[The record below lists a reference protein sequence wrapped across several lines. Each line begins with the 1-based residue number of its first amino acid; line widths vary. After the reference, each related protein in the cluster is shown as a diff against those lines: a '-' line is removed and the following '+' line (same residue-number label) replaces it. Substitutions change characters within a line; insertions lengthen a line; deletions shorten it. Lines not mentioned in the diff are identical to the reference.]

1 MALKKKPAPQ
11 GKSPV
16 PKKPGLKRYSQ
27 GELIFREGE
36 SANALYIIKEG
47 QIRLFRPKGKGFI
60 EIAILRKGEVIGEMA
75 YFDTANKRRSCSAS
89 ALTALQIIEIPF
101 DSLDKALKGLNPWF
115 KTIVITLADRL
126 RKTNNQL
133 KELESNSVGYASKG
147 KAAQYTFFTNT
158 DIVKGL
164 SLLFTTFK
172 TFGNF
177 NKGEYKLNKSTL
189 KVQMNEM
196 NSYPEIKLE
205 ELLRVLKELKYVEEK
220 KAENGEA
227 ILLAYKMS
235 QIHEAVVF
243 FNKERRTEDSKKLKI
258 PEKTET
264 LLIAVLLQLKTAA
277 INAKGKAEVNISKIL
292 DKFKEK
298 KVPVFVED
306 FTPAVEQGFA
316 EEIYFDNS
324 SQMISVINVKY
335 LESSMPAIQM
345 RNYFDKVNR
354 EKADQS

>member
-1 MALKKKPAPQ
+1 MALKKPTPQ

-16 PKKPGLKRYSQ
+16 PKKPGIKRYAQ

-36 SANALYIIKEG
+36 SANALFIIKEG

-75 YFDTANKRRSCSAS
+75 YFDTQNKRRSCSAS
-89 ALTALQIIEIPF
+89 ALTPLQIIEIPF
-101 DSLDKALKGLNPWF
+101 GSLDKALKGLNPWF

-133 KELESNSVGYASKG
+133 KELESNSVGYAGKG
-147 KAAQYTFFTNT
+147 KTAQYTFFSNT

-177 NKGEYKLNKSTL
+177 NKGEYKLSKNTL
-189 KVQMNEM
+189 KLQMNEM

-205 ELLRVLKELKYVEEK
+205 ELLRILKELKYIDEK
-220 KAENGEA
+220 QSQSGEA
-227 ILLAYKMS
+227 VLLAYRMS
-235 QIHEAVVF
+235 KIHESVVF
-243 FNKERRTEDSKKLKI
+243 FNKERRTEDSKKMKI
-258 PEKTET
+258 PEKTEK
-264 LLIAVLLQLKTAA
+264 LLSAIISQLKNAA
-277 INAKGKAEVNISKIL
+277 VNAKGKSEVNISKIL
-292 DKFKEK
+292 DHFKEK
-298 KVPVFVED
+298 KIPVFVED

-324 SQMISVINVKY
+324 SQMISVINVKL
-335 LESSMPAIQM
+335 LESVMPAIQM
-345 RNYFDKVNR
+345 RNHFDKINR

>member
-1 MALKKKPAPQ
+1 
-11 GKSPV
+11 
-16 PKKPGLKRYSQ
+16 
-27 GELIFREGE
+27 
-36 SANALYIIKEG
+36 
-47 QIRLFRPKGKGFI
+47 
-60 EIAILRKGEVIGEMA
+60 MA

-89 ALTALQIIEIPF
+89 ALTTLQIIEIPF

-133 KELESNSVGYASKG
+133 KELESNSVGYAGKG
-147 KAAQYTFFTNT
+147 KSAQYTFFTNT

-164 SLLFTTFK
+164 SLIFTTFK

-177 NKGEYKLNKSTL
+177 NKGEYKLNKTTL

-196 NSYPEIKLE
+196 NSYPEIKME
-205 ELLRVLKELKYVEEK
+205 ELIRVLKELKYIEEK
-220 KAENGEA
+220 KTESGEA
-227 ILLAYKMS
+227 ILLAYRMT

-258 PEKTET
+258 PENTEK
-264 LLIAVLLQLKTAA
+264 LLMAIIKQLKTAA
-277 INAKGKAEVNISKIL
+277 VNANGKAEVNLTKIL
-292 DKFKEK
+292 DNFKEK
-298 KVPVFVED
+298 KIHIYVED

-316 EEIYFDNS
+316 EEIYFDNG

-335 LESSMPAIQM
+335 LESTMPAIEM
-345 RNYFDKVNR
+345 RNYFNKVNR
-354 EKADQS
+354 EKAEKT